1 MKTQLL
7 QGLNDGESDRD
18 LVELVLV
25 RLQEPNEE
33 AVLSF
38 QISSSECGDVAGAH
52 DTITQHQL
60 YDLPE
65 DHLQLCCSRL
75 LLDALVLCQ
84 TCELQHD
91 LCSILSAIDDGL
103 D

>member
-33 AVLSF
+33 IALISSEAKQINILLKEQRHSF
-38 QISSSECGDVAGAH
+38 Q
-52 DTITQHQL
+52 Q
-60 YDLPE
+60 
-65 DHLQLCCSRL
+65 
-75 LLDALVLCQ
+75 
-84 TCELQHD
+84 ELARQEQ
-91 LCSILSAIDDGL
+91 AKTKA
-103 D
+103 